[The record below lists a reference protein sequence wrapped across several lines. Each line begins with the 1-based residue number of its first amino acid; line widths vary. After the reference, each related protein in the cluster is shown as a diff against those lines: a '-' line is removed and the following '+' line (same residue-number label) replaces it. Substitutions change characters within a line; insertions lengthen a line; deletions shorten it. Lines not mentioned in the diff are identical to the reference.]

1 MGRGL
6 PVGKWMVPLEVEK
19 AFRSFLKASV
29 TEAVG
34 NKLRRS
40 EKAASQTSDPLLDL
54 NAGIC

>member
-1 MGRGL
+1 
-6 PVGKWMVPLEVEK
+6 MVPLEVEK